1 MQREA
6 DQRAATQGV
15 VAGHA
20 SRWVASSARPPP
32 RLVRRTDAQRRTPLL
47 RARPSRAELPGTGI
61 VWRVRVGI
69 STLLLCGRAYI
80 SDWDTPRVQ
89 GRREVRKRRAA
100 RAVSTGG
107 LSHRHRVSIR
117 ITALQFQCE
126 IKYFTLYPPST
137 RRRARRARE
146 AETREWSLWPDTS

>member
-1 MQREA
+1 MRLQRVA
-6 DQRAATQGV
+6 YQRAATQGV
-15 VAGHA
+15 VTGHA

-80 SDWDTPRVQ
+80 SD
-89 GRREVRKRRAA
+89 
-100 RAVSTGG
+100 
-107 LSHRHRVSIR
+107 
-117 ITALQFQCE
+117 
-126 IKYFTLYPPST
+126 
-137 RRRARRARE
+137 
-146 AETREWSLWPDTS
+146 